1 MVSGNGQCAGNGQY
15 AGNGQHLSPLGGRG
29 ISGPSES
36 VPSASVPNEPLPAEE
51 RRRLIALLRRCAGE
65 PEGEEPEFGE
75 AEGITP
81 EEPASEKN
89 TPTPADAGSPL
100 WPVAE
105 AFNEALN
112 NRFRVVSAAQL

>member
-29 ISGPSES
+29 ISGRSES
-36 VPSASVPNEPLPAEE
+36 VPGASVPTEPLPAEE

-65 PEGEEPEFGE
+65 PEGGEGSE

-81 EEPASEKN
+81 EGPASEKN
-89 TPTPADAGSPL
+89 TRTSAEAGSPL
-100 WPVAE
+100 W
-105 AFNEALN
+105 
-112 NRFRVVSAAQL
+112 